1 MVVPMGEVACLSGG
15 VREKPRCQGHLVST
29 GLQAPVGPRGALSGP
44 GKHLRPDLLS
54 SRELVAQTQEKDK
67 DSCRPYPSPLERR
80 SLGGIGASERE
91 AGGAEPTGG
100 ESLVRWQRSCFWG
113 HSRRRGQVAWG
124 PSVFRAAEQSFLLR
138 TSRLLAQECQPI
150 LAVADERHVADTL

>member
-54 SRELVAQTQEKDK
+54 SRELAAQTQEKDK
-67 DSCRPYPSPLERR
+67 DSCCPYPSPLERR
-80 SLGGIGASERE
+80 SLGELGPPRGRQEGQSPLGAKASSGGRGHASGVTPVGE
-91 AGGAEPTGG
+91 ARLPGVPVSSGLQNKVSSSGRHG
-100 ESLVRWQRSCFWG
+100 FWLRNVSRSLLLLT
-113 HSRRRGQVAWG
+113 
-124 PSVFRAAEQSFLLR
+124 SVM
-138 TSRLLAQECQPI
+138 
-150 LAVADERHVADTL
+150 